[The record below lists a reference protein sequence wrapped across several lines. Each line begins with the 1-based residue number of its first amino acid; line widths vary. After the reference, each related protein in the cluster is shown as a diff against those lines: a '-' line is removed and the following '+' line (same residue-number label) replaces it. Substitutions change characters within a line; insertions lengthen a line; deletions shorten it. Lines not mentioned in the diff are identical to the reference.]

1 LPHPALHVYKLIKKI
16 KETIE
21 TWANVIKF
29 VRIPLR
35 YIEFLQHKMESI
47 QASLETL
54 AVYLSHT
61 EKAVGLFSRFFK
73 NTFSRDPEGIKY
85 LIYIY

>member
-1 LPHPALHVYKLIKKI
+1 
-16 KETIE
+16 
-21 TWANVIKF
+21 
-29 VRIPLR
+29 
-35 YIEFLQHKMESI
+35 MESI